1 MKKVLW
7 FLLLAMTIVSC
18 SKKTEVSG
26 KIANA
31 SPLERIE
38 FIEASGVTALPL
50 INIPVS
56 PNGEFS
62 GEFEAPKNGI
72 YVMTCAGQMTTFY
85 LKKGQNLQITSDA
98 NDFEG
103 KFKISGDAKAN
114 NDFLANTEK
123 KFQEIMSGINQNEWL
138 TKDEKA
144 FLESVK
150 KLETQLNK
158 AIDDE
163 AKKINADKEVVNYKK
178 DETKIQLASIV
189 EIYGK
194 VHGRISG
201 NVAYKPSQALLDYKK
216 EMTKEND
223 RLVKQFPQYRSF
235 LLESI
240 GEDFDAFAQKQ
251 NPTDDMMMTELFGKY
266 LETKKEFSQIT
277 KDYMLATVLAQFDIN
292 PMNAKNFDKIT
303 KITDEYIKNGEVKS
317 DLKKLQTAVLGF
329 QKGTV
334 PNLKLQTTDGKSIS
348 LKDLKGRPTLVTF
361 YTSWNPNIAM
371 NTVPMLKE
379 VADFYKTKMDF
390 AFVNLDDTKEQFQKT
405 SSAMFSGFPGKN
417 YWIEGGIN
425 SKAARDFAIFGFTLP
440 HFILVDKDGKLASRR
455 FYNLGDP
462 ELVSALDNATG
473 LKAPQIQAEYPVQI
487 QVGGEAIDSAATK

>member
-1 MKKVLW
+1 
-7 FLLLAMTIVSC
+7 
-18 SKKTEVSG
+18 
-26 KIANA
+26 
-31 SPLERIE
+31 
-38 FIEASGVTALPL
+38 
-50 INIPVS
+50 
-56 PNGEFS
+56 
-62 GEFEAPKNGI
+62 
-72 YVMTCAGQMTTFY
+72 MTCAGQMTTFY

-266 LETKKEFSQIT
+266 LETKK
-277 KDYMLATVLAQFDIN
+277 
-292 PMNAKNFDKIT
+292 
-303 KITDEYIKNGEVKS
+303 
-317 DLKKLQTAVLGF
+317 
-329 QKGTV
+329 
-334 PNLKLQTTDGKSIS
+334 
-348 LKDLKGRPTLVTF
+348 
-361 YTSWNPNIAM
+361 
-371 NTVPMLKE
+371 
-379 VADFYKTKMDF
+379 DFRK
-390 AFVNLDDTKEQFQKT
+390 
-405 SSAMFSGFPGKN
+405 
-417 YWIEGGIN
+417 
-425 SKAARDFAIFGFTLP
+425 
-440 HFILVDKDGKLASRR
+440 SRR
-455 FYNLGDP
+455 
-462 ELVSALDNATG
+462 
-473 LKAPQIQAEYPVQI
+473 II
-487 QVGGEAIDSAATK
+487 